1 MNTVRKERAP
11 ARDPCK
17 QAWDAYLEAL
27 KESVDAT
34 EAAKPFVSV
43 MPVGPA
49 QENMEIRSDGIWAFR
64 RLSRAKEAEF
74 EKFKAWVD
82 CRKTRGL

>member
-1 MNTVRKERAP
+1 MHTAQKESGP
-11 ARDPCK
+11 IHDPCK

-34 EAAKPFVSV
+34 EAANPFISL
-43 MPVGPA
+43 MPVGPG
-49 QENMEIRSDGIWAFR
+49 QESVEIRSDGMWAFR
-64 RLSRAKEAEF
+64 RLSKAKEAEF

-82 CRKTRGL
+82 CRKAHGM